1 MEDDGIDG
9 FEDFD
14 DLDVS
19 GPTAA
24 ATDAR
29 QAGDDAVD
37 GLDKITAQMSGG
49 EHRPEQQEM
58 CRAVAEAL
66 VTRRHLVVQ
75 AGTGTGKSLA
85 YLVPAALS
93 GRKVVVATA
102 TKALQDQL
110 AEKDLPLVEAGLGLP
125 APLDFAVLK
134 GRSNY
139 LCRQRVA
146 EVGSGGIQPE
156 LGDQG
161 SGRADET
168 EASAGVGADAE
179 RPDATAAAPEGL
191 VDEVRRLV
199 AWSQT
204 SASGDRAD
212 LSFEPSDRAWNMVSV
227 GPRECPGAFNC
238 PSGGR
243 CFAEAARDR
252 AASAD
257 VVVVNTHLYGAHL
270 ASGGAV
276 LPEHDVVVFDEAHEL
291 EEVMTSSLG
300 VEVTPGR
307 FRAIVTAARPLVD
320 ERDRELL
327 DSLATVGDQ
336 LGTLLGD
343 RVGTRVLHDEAR
355 PPVDDRELAELLDRA
370 AEVSRRVIDALRRT
384 GGQRSFLADDG
395 DAADPDLSSRKTR
408 TLQAVAHLAEDL
420 HRLVSRT
427 DGEVAWVDGTRR
439 SVRLRLSPIDVGPV
453 LAGMLWGEVTSVL
466 TSATI
471 PPRIVERVGLEPY
484 PSEEL
489 NVGSPFDYRSHALL
503 YVARHLPDRR
513 APGADEALHEE
524 LAQLLDAAGGRTLA
538 LFTSRRATEAAAA
551 ALAPELPYTLL
562 LQGDLPKGRLL
573 EEFARGRDLLS
584 LRHPRLLARGG
595 HPGPCAVTRDDRPP
609 PLPTARRSPAPGAA
623 GPGGRARLLRR
634 RPPAG
639 RHDAGA
645 GVGAAD
651 PQRGRPGRRRRARPP
666 PRHRVVPRRPAG
678 DAAAHA
684 PQRGHLRGR
693 DLPAAGARG
702 RRLSGGSSGGST
714 RLFGQAGEVEGELAV
729 RGARAGGGDAGD
741 PAARHPAQLVPVEG
755 VGPLVGAHVADDET
769 RLGEHPEVARDALPG
784 DVETSGDVVGA
795 QVPAPVVE
803 DAEDAAAGLIG
814 ECLEGEVQGRRVG
827 DGLEVWRVGSGHG
840 GLGPAGTRGGHS
852 QNCKHNR

>member
-1 MEDDGIDG
+1 MEDSWDGP
-9 FEDFD
+9 E
-14 DLDVS
+14 DLDDFEGLDVIGS
-19 GPTAA
+19 GGGSAEN
-24 ATDAR
+24 AR
-29 QAGDDAVD
+29 QAGDDAVH
-37 GLDKITAQMSGG
+37 GLDKITAQMAGG

-66 VTRRHLVVQ
+66 VTRTHLVVQ

-125 APLDFAVLK
+125 VPLDFAVLK

-156 LGDQG
+156 LGDAG
-161 SGRADET
+161 SGRADEA
-168 EASAGVGADAE
+168 EAGAGADAE
-179 RPDATAAAPEGL
+179 RPDATTTPPEGL

-270 ASGGAV
+270 ASGGVV
-276 LPEHDVVVFDEAHEL
+276 LPDHDVVVFDEAHEL

-327 DSLATVGDQ
+327 DSLATVGDR
-336 LGTLLGD
+336 LGALLGD
-343 RVGTRVLHDEAR
+343 RVGTRVLHDDAR

-370 AEVSRRVIDALRRT
+370 AEISRRVIDALRRT

-395 DAADPDLSSRKTR
+395 DASDPDRSSRKTR
-408 TLQAVAHLAEDL
+408 TLQAAAHLAEDL
-420 HRLVSRT
+420 HRLVART

-439 SVRLRLSPIDVGPV
+439 SVRLRLSPIDVGPA

-513 APGADEALHEE
+513 APGAEEALHEE

-538 LFTSRRATEAAAA
+538 LFTSRRATEAAAE
-551 ALAPELPYTLL
+551 ALAPRVPYTLL

-573 EEFARGRDLLS
+573 EEFARDETSCLFATLGFWQGVDIPGRALS
-584 LRHPRLLARGG
+584 LVTIDRLPFPRPDDPLLQ
-595 HPGPCAVTRDDRPP
+595 
-609 PLPTARRSPAPGAA
+609 ARR
-623 GPGGRARLLRR
+623 
-634 RPPAG
+634 
-639 RHDAGA
+639 D
-645 GVGAAD
+645 
-651 PQRGRPGRRRRARPP
+651 
-666 PRHRVVPRRPAG
+666 
-678 DAAAHA
+678 
-684 PQRGHLRGR
+684 
-693 DLPAAGARG
+693 
-702 RRLSGGSSGGST
+702 
-714 RLFGQAGEVEGELAV
+714 
-729 RGARAGGGDAGD
+729 RAGGRSFSVVDLPRAATLLAQGSGRLIRNAEDRGVVAVLD
-741 PAARHPAQLVPVEG
+741 PRLATASYRG
-755 VGPLVGAHVADDET
+755 VLLAM
-769 RLGEHPEVARDALPG
+769 LPPMRRSV
-784 DVETSGDVVGA
+784 DISEVETFLRRALLEDGA
-795 QVPAPVVE
+795 
-803 DAEDAAAGLIG
+803 
-814 ECLEGEVQGRRVG
+814 
-827 DGLEVWRVGSGHG
+827 
-840 GLGPAGTRGGHS
+840 
-852 QNCKHNR
+852 